1 MTRAVDVV
9 RRVARRAKPTYV
21 AAFEGGD
28 ALLEQHEVNTPNR
41 MAHFLAQVLHESGG
55 LQFEREN
62 MNYRAERLVEIFGPR
77 HSAKITAAEAARLA
91 GNSEAIAE
99 RVYGLGNPTKAA
111 ELGNT
116 NAGDGFRYRGGGL
129 MQTTGRFNYRTTGEK
144 CGVDFDGQPD
154 LVVSPEHA
162 LKPALAEWT
171 AQKLNAFADA
181 DNILAISRAINLG
194 NPRSSRTPNGLSDRQ
209 DWFRKVRPLL
219 ADGIALSGSPA
230 AGVGSSE
237 PAASDTAA
245 EMDLREVQRRL
256 SEEPTDFY
264 EGEIDGEYGPE
275 TATAIKALFQFQG
288 VTGFEGWSD
297 LRMIIGAGQVLCRM
311 DGLAPGE
318 IDGLMGPQTRD
329 AFETYA
335 MRKLNNGNP
344 VPDLENWRDEAAAAN
359 VVSTAP
365 PIPATAPA
373 WPREGEVRSFFGAP
387 GSNQTTLILPFKMR
401 LAWDLNQTVTKTSCN
416 VKVHDH
422 LKRIWQRTLDKY
434 GMAEIQRLRLD
445 LFGGCLNV
453 RKKRGGSGWSMHAF
467 GIAWDVDPERN
478 ALKMTRDDATLD
490 SPEYDAFWG
499 FVYDEGAISLGKEK
513 NFDWMH
519 FQFARL

>member
-9 RRVARRAKPTYV
+9 RRVANRAKQNYV
-21 AAFEGGD
+21 AAFESGD
-28 ALLEQHEVNTPNR
+28 ALLERHEINTPNR

-77 HSAKITAAEAARLA
+77 HSAKVSAAEAARLA
-91 GNSEAIAE
+91 GNPEAIAE
-99 RVYGLGNPTKAA
+99 RVYGLGNSTKAA

-144 CGVDFDGQPD
+144 CGVDFEAQPD
-154 LVVSPEHA
+154 FVVTPEHA

-171 AQKLNAFADA
+171 AQNLNAFADT

-209 DWFRKVRPLL
+209 DWYRKVR
-219 ADGIALSGSPA
+219 ALFNGAVTLNGSQAAAASPA
-230 AGVGSSE
+230 AESTG
-237 PAASDTAA
+237 AA

-256 SEEPTDFY
+256 SVEPTDFY
-264 EGEIDGEYGPE
+264 DGKVDGDYGPE
-275 TATAIKALFQFQG
+275 TATAIKALFDFQG
-288 VTGFEGWSD
+288 VTDFEGWSD

-311 DGLAPGE
+311 DGLAPGV

-329 AFETYA
+329 AFEAYA

-344 VPDLENWRDEAAAAN
+344 APVLENWRDEAVAADVASN
-359 VVSTAP
+359 AP
-365 PIPATAPA
+365 ATPATAPR
-373 WPREGEVRSFFGAP
+373 WPREGDVRSFFGAP

-401 LAWDLNQTVTKTSCN
+401 LAWDLSKSVTKTSCN
-416 VKVHDH
+416 VNVHDH

-434 GMAEIQRLRLD
+434 GFEEIQRLRLD

-453 RKKRGGSGWSMHAF
+453 RKKRGGSGWSMHAY